1 MAADTP
7 TLTRRTLG
15 RLVLLVPLAGAGVL
29 SGCAT
34 HDRADDEPH
43 TFPWSPDPLIAEIL
57 SLKAPER
64 DDGPMMLALKLTNT
78 QRKEL
83 IIESLRLQLD
93 LNNRRVAEA
102 QLPANAKVAP
112 GKTWEANLPLRVTAD
127 WSTRHMLGW
136 MDTQARGALPF
147 RLRGDFK
154 PNLAL
159 SLAGLQTRFESTGL
173 IQIQR

>member
-1 MAADTP
+1 MAQHP
-7 TLTRRTLG
+7 SRLPRRAFG
-15 RLVLLVPLAGAGVL
+15 ALAASALMGLMSAM
-29 SGCAT
+29 SGCASNE
-34 HDRADDEPH
+34 RSNNEPL
-43 TFPWSPDPLIAEIL
+43 TFPWSPDPLIAEIV

-83 IIESLRLQLD
+83 VIESLRLQLD

-112 GKTWEANLPLRVTAD
+112 GKTWEATLPLRVTAD
-127 WSTRHMLGW
+127 WPTRQMLGW

-147 RLRGDFK
+147 RLSGDFK
-154 PNLAL
+154 PNLAI
-159 SLAGLQTRFESTGL
+159 SLVGLQTRFESTGL

>member
-1 MAADTP
+1 MAVDTLP
-7 TLTRRTLG
+7 LTRRSLT
-15 RLVLLVPLAGAGVL
+15 RLVLIGPLGVAGVL
-29 SGCAT
+29 SGCASNE
-34 HDRADDEPH
+34 RADDGPQ
-43 TFPWSPDPLIAEIL
+43 TFPWSPDPLIAEIV

-64 DDGPMMLALKLTNT
+64 DDGPMLLALKLTNT

-83 IIESLRLQLD
+83 VIESLRLQLD

-112 GKTWEANLPLRVTAD
+112 GKTWEASLPLRVTAD
-127 WSTRHMLGW
+127 WPTRQMLGW

-154 PNLAL
+154 PNLAI
-159 SLAGLQTRFESTGL
+159 SLVGLQTRFESTGL